1 MRYADE
7 VRGSDGI
14 DLGDPVELKDTELE
28 LAHQLVAKLSRESF
42 DPSRYEDGYRS
53 AVLAAVEAK
62 LEGEEVAPRRAQP
75 EQPILDLVEALQ
87 RSLARKPA
95 KTRRSARSSTR
106 EHTRTQKI
114 RRRKA
119 AAR

>member
-1 MRYADE
+1 MSKFGLYSE
-7 VRGSDGI
+7 V
-14 DLGDPVELKDTELE
+14 E

-42 DPSRYEDGYRS
+42 DPSRYEDGYRRS
-53 AVLAAVEAK
+53 VLAAVEAK
-62 LEGEEVAPRRAQP
+62 VAGEEVTPRCAEP
-75 EQPILDLVEALQ
+75 EEPILDLVEALQ

-95 KTRRSARSSTR
+95 RTRKSAKSSTR
-106 EHTRTQKI
+106 EHARTQKT